1 MYAPTELLAVGLS
14 FVFRSSFGDR
24 FMYQHSIKAPDE
36 MRELHKQFYTYVKN
50 ILQKNNTAYL
60 KNVQRLQQEVKE
72 DSAWEKVVCGIED
85 LCIRRNPPAGKG
97 NW

>member
-36 MRELHKQFYTYVKN
+36 MRELHKQFYTYVKRELVRS
-50 ILQKNNTAYL
+50 IALY
-60 KNVQRLQQEVKE
+60 
-72 DSAWEKVVCGIED
+72 CFFI
-85 LCIRRNPPAGKG
+85 
-97 NW
+97 

>member
-1 MYAPTELLAVGLS
+1 MYAPTELLAVGLY

-50 ILQKNNTAYL
+50 ILQKNLQNQAS
-60 KNVQRLQQEVKE
+60 KSQRHATRQI
-72 DSAWEKVVCGIED
+72 C
-85 LCIRRNPPAGKG
+85 
-97 NW
+97 